1 MPALP
6 TGHRSRLTLTIACF
20 AIIYLV
26 WGSSY
31 LAMKIGVQHLH
42 PAAFAG
48 VRFTLA
54 GLLLTLFAWARGAR
68 LPAGA
73 VQWRHVAVMGALT
86 VFISAGINNYIIQW
100 VPSNQ
105 SALINATSAFWIAGL
120 GTLGPRGHSL
130 STRAR
135 LGLIIGFIGAV
146 LIVWPQAGGF
156 SLESIGPQL
165 AIVLACACWALG
177 TLYYRSVSVTAHP
190 LMFTG
195 LQMLLGGLLLLVF
208 GALTGGL
215 GTWEWSWAGVG
226 TLLYLA
232 IFSSCLAYS
241 AYAWLMVNTTPDKLA
256 TYSYVNPAVAAVL
269 GWLFL
274 GETLSTAQ
282 MLGMAVILAG
292 VAMLTWRPR
301 WSL

>member
-1 MPALP
+1 
-6 TGHRSRLTLTIACF
+6 
-20 AIIYLV
+20 
-26 WGSSY
+26 
-31 LAMKIGVQHLH
+31 
-42 PAAFAG
+42 
-48 VRFTLA
+48 
-54 GLLLTLFAWARGAR
+54 
-68 LPAGA
+68 
-73 VQWRHVAVMGALT
+73 
-86 VFISAGINNYIIQW
+86 
-100 VPSNQ
+100 
-105 SALINATSAFWIAGL
+105 
-120 GTLGPRGHSL
+120 
-130 STRAR
+130 
-135 LGLIIGFIGAV
+135 
-146 LIVWPQAGGF
+146 
-156 SLESIGPQL
+156 
-165 AIVLACACWALG
+165 
-177 TLYYRSVSVTAHP
+177 
-190 LMFTG
+190 MFTG